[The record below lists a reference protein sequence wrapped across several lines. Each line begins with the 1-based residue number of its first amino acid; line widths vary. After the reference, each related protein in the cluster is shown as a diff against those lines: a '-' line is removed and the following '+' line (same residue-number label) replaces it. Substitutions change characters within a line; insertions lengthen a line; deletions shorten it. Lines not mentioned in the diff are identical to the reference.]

1 MSNGSGIVAFTDLQT
16 KVDLKLAKKVIISPN
31 TRLFRFALP
40 SNTHVPGLKAGE
52 HVQVSAIVDGKEVTR
67 KYTPVSDDEL
77 TGYVDLVIKV
87 YFANQHPN
95 YPKGGVMSQHLER
108 LDIGDTVTFAG
119 PVTRII
125 YDGHGTFRIK
135 QLGTTNFTEK
145 HFRRLAIAV
154 GGTGITP
161 MLQIIHRILKNP
173 DDRTEIWMLF
183 ANNTPNDVL
192 LKDKLDHLAEKHPQQ
207 FHVWYTAS
215 LPDETWKYSV
225 GHVTQEMIQRY
236 LPAPEDSA
244 AVICGPP
251 AFKTK
256 APSVDDMTIEKMNG
270 TLATFTSADVVVRL
284 RLIEKWSISPNTRIF
299 RFALPS
305 AEHMSGLG
313 PGDHV
318 KISAEINGKTVSR
331 KYTHTSD
338 DDQRGFIDFL
348 VKIYGPN
355 EHPEYPEGG
364 LLTPWLDSL
373 QINEEANFTGPV
385 GRISYRGDGLFRIR
399 EKRTHVERERRFRRL
414 GMLAGGSGIT
424 PPFQVLNAI
433 LKNPNDP
440 TEVWLLFANN
450 KPEDVLLKA
459 ELDALAA
466 KHPTRFHVWYT
477 VTRPDADW
485 TYSTGYITKEMISVY
500 LPPADE
506 HTGVVLCGPK
516 AMRNEACIPN
526 LHALGFTD
534 DQLVIF

>member
-1 MSNGSGIVAFTDLQT
+1 MS
-16 KVDLKLAKKVIISPN
+16 
-31 TRLFRFALP
+31 LP
-40 SNTHVPGLKAGE
+40 AMSTLRTN
-52 HVQVSAIVDGKEVTR
+52 I
-67 KYTPVSDDEL
+67 
-77 TGYVDLVIKV
+77 
-87 YFANQHPN
+87 PN

-119 PVTRII
+119 P
-125 YDGHGTFRIK
+125 
-135 QLGTTNFTEK
+135 LGTTNFTEK

-173 DDRTEIWMLF
+173 EDKTEIWMLF
-183 ANNTPNDVL
+183 RQQHAQRH
-192 LKDKLDHLAEKHPQQ
+192 KLDHLAEKHPQQ

-236 LPAPEDSA
+236 LPPPEDSA

-256 APSVDDMTIEKMNG
+256 ARSPAARSPARPPEILRFLTQPGRVRNAAAASAPRPARMLTAFAFRSAGRLALLASAFYFYRNYWQPSMDDMTVEKMNG

-305 AEHMSGLG
+305 AEHTSGLG

-338 DDQRGFIDFL
+338 DYQRGFIDFL

-414 GMLAGGSGIT
+414 GMLAGEERHHAALPGPERHPQEPKRPHGGVAPVRQQQARGRALERPNWTRLPPNTPLVSTFGTRSHAPPPTGRT
-424 PPFQVLNAI
+424 PPA
-433 LKNPNDP
+433 
-440 TEVWLLFANN
+440 
-450 KPEDVLLKA
+450 
-459 ELDALAA
+459 
-466 KHPTRFHVWYT
+466 
-477 VTRPDADW
+477 
-485 TYSTGYITKEMISVY
+485 YITKEMISLY